1 MSVCSTRG
9 ARFVLMAAFALAI
22 APAGLYAQ
30 DSEQGMVGQ
39 DKNAWEA
46 WKSAQRVIERGD
58 LEEAAPLFDTI
69 AAMNISDLRIALMAD
84 RTGSTR
90 LEYWAQNEN
99 APLSV
104 KSTVEKI
111 LNGRRQRG
119 LAEDGWHLA
128 AVGRFKFA
136 DANFKALIESNPDP
150 VALLELARQNPNR
163 HDVLV
168 KLINN
173 TEVGESAVAF
183 LKLLEKGEEALRTD
197 PFEIETHISRLSGSP
212 RMVYNATNRLRD
224 SGEYAVPHLIQ
235 ALQDP
240 NRSEIHATVIQVL
253 SDLGRG
259 ALNPLVQAFG
269 IKDDVTKV
277 ILIKAAGDIGY
288 KQSVPYLV
296 ELIQDENEA
305 PAVKDAAREALRK
318 LGASEGYN
326 LASLFLELGN
336 LYYDG
341 ADSLLPVKALDTA
354 NIWYLRDQELRYVAV
369 PRDTFIDIMAMRCAE
384 ETLKYAANTDEA
396 IALWLAANTRREAKL
411 GMNVESDQPDPLAN
425 KDSTRPENTP
435 RSIYFNRAA
444 GAKYDHMM
452 LARAVKGNDVGVALG
467 AIAAL
472 RSTAGEANLIGG
484 EDYKQALVQAMSFP
498 NRQVRF
504 KAAEALALSTP
515 DKDFTGS
522 QNVVPV
528 LGESL
533 KSSSRRA
540 ALIAI
545 GDVDLR
551 NKFQALLRAA
561 NFETAAGGTLYEA
574 TRIGREQA
582 VGAFDVVLLGLDITQ
597 PDVTAAIAELRK
609 DFATASVPILL
620 VSGDIGQGNRVARG
634 QRGVE
639 VLDTTVIE
647 IGDVARITE
656 IVSNR
661 INRAAQALGMTG
673 MNENMSLALALRAAD
688 AIRAIG
694 LSSSKIFDVSRA
706 EPAMISAIKGDTE
719 SLRVRVAG
727 ALSMVGTA
735 TAQETLAEVAMMP
748 DHAQAERIAQF
759 DALAESAR
767 LHGNQLGER
776 EVVSKLIEFT
786 MKESD
791 LVLRAAASKALGAL
805 DLPSNKASEI
815 ISAQHNG

>member
-1 MSVCSTRG
+1 MSVCATRG
-9 ARFVLMAAFALAI
+9 KRFVLAAAFALALLPT
-22 APAGLYAQ
+22 ALFAQ

-39 DKNAWEA
+39 DKQAWDA
-46 WKSAQRVIERGD
+46 WKNAMRVVERGD
-58 LEEAAPLFDTI
+58 FEEATPLFDAI
-69 AAMNISDLRIALMAD
+69 AAMDISDLRLALMAD

-111 LNGRRQRG
+111 ANGRRQRA

-136 DANFKALIESNPDP
+136 NANFKALIESNPDP

-163 HDVLV
+163 HDILV

-173 TEVGESAVAF
+173 AEVGEAAVKF

-197 PFEIETHISRLSGSP
+197 PFEIETHIARLAGSP

-224 SGEYAVPHLIQ
+224 SGEYALPHLIQ

-240 NRSEIHATVIQVL
+240 DRSNIHPLVIQVL
-253 SDLGRG
+253 GDLGHG

-288 KQSVPYLV
+288 KQAVPYLV
-296 ELIQDENEA
+296 ELIDDEKES
-305 PAVKDAAREALRK
+305 PVVKDAARNALRK
-318 LGASEGYN
+318 LGVSEGWN
-326 LASLFLELGN
+326 VAALFLELGDM
-336 LYYDG
+336 YFDG
-341 ADSLLPVKALDTA
+341 ADSLMPVKALDTA
-354 NIWYLRDQELRYVAV
+354 NIWYLRDGELRYVAV
-369 PRDTFIDIMAMRCAE
+369 PRDIFNDIMAMRCAE
-384 ETLKYAANTDEA
+384 KSLMHAPDTEAAVS
-396 IALWLAANTRREAKL
+396 LWLAANTQREAKL

-425 KDSTRPENTP
+425 KDSTRPENFP

-444 GAKYDHMM
+444 GAKYDHMT
-452 LARAVKGNDVGVALG
+452 LARAIRGNDIGVALG

-472 RSTAGEANLIGG
+472 RSTAGEANLVGT
-484 EDYKQALVQAMSFP
+484 EDYKQALVKAMSFP

-504 KAAEALALSTP
+504 KAAEAIALARP
-515 DKDFTGS
+515 DKSFTGS

-533 KSSSRRA
+533 KSSDRRA

-545 GDVDLR
+545 DDVDLR

-561 NFETAAGGTLYEA
+561 NFETAIGGTLYEA
-574 TRIGREQA
+574 TRLGREQA
-582 VGAFDVVLLGLDITQ
+582 VGAYDLILLGLDLKQ
-597 PDVTAAIAELRK
+597 PDATAAISELRG
-609 DFATASVPILL
+609 DFETASVPILL
-620 VSGDIGQGNRVARG
+620 VASDIGRGNRVARG

-639 VLDTTVIE
+639 VLDTTVID
-647 IGDVARITE
+647 IGDVSRITD
-656 IVSNR
+656 IVTNR
-661 INRAAQALGMTG
+661 MDRAAQALGMSG
-673 MNENMSLALALRAAD
+673 MNENMSLALALRAAE
-688 AIRAIG
+688 ALRTIG
-694 LSSSKIFDVSRA
+694 LSGSSVFDVGRA
-706 EPAMISAIKGDTE
+706 EPAMISAIKGKAE
-719 SLRVRVAG
+719 SLRVKVAG

-735 TAQETLAEVAMMP
+735 TAQETLAEAAMNP
-748 DHAQAERIAQF
+748 DHSQLERIAQF

-767 LHGNQLGER
+767 LNGNQLGDR
-776 EVVSKLIEFT
+776 EIVSKLIEFT
-786 MKESD
+786 MKEPD
-791 LVLRAAASKALGAL
+791 LVLRASASKALGAL

-815 ISAQHNG
+815 IRAQFNG

>member
-1 MSVCSTRG
+1 MSVCSIRG
-9 ARFVLMAAFALAI
+9 KRFVLTAAFALALMPT
-22 APAGLYAQ
+22 ALFAQ
-30 DSEQGMVGQ
+30 ESEEGMVGQ
-39 DKNAWEA
+39 DRQAWNAWTA
-46 WKSAQRVIERGD
+46 AMRVVERGD
-58 LEEAAPLFDTI
+58 LEEATPLFDAI
-69 AAMNISDLRIALMAD
+69 AAMDISDLRLALMAD
-84 RTGSTR
+84 RSGTSR
-90 LEYWAQNEN
+90 LEYWSQNEN

-104 KSTVEKI
+104 KSTVGKI
-111 LNGRRQRG
+111 TNGRRQRG

-150 VALLELARQNPNR
+150 VALLELARRNPNR
-163 HDVLV
+163 HDILV

-173 TEVGESAVAF
+173 TQVGESAVAF
-183 LKLLEKGEEALRTD
+183 IKLLQKGEEALRTD
-197 PFEIETHISRLSGSP
+197 PFEVETHIARLAGSP

-235 ALQDP
+235 ALQDSK
-240 NRSEIHATVIQVL
+240 RTDIHAVVIQVL

-259 ALNPLVQAFG
+259 ALNPLVQAYG

-277 ILIKAAGDIGY
+277 FIIRASGDIGY
-288 KQSVPYLV
+288 KQAVPYLV
-296 ELIQDENEA
+296 ELLQDETEA
-305 PAVKDAAREALRK
+305 PAVKEAAREALRK
-318 LGASEGYN
+318 LGVSEGWN

-341 ADSLLPVKALDTA
+341 ADSLMPVKALETA

-369 PRDTFIDIMAMRCAE
+369 PRDAFNDIMAMRCAE
-384 ETLKYAANTDEA
+384 EALKYAPETAEA
-396 IALWLAANTRREAKL
+396 VALWLAANTRRESKL

-425 KDSTRPENTP
+425 KDSTRSENTP

-444 GAKYDHMM
+444 GAKYAHMM
-452 LARAVKGNDVGVALG
+452 LERAVKGGDIGVALG

-472 RSTAGEANLIGG
+472 RTTAGENNLVGS
-484 EDYKQALVQAMSFP
+484 DDHKQALVRAMSFP

-504 KAAEALALSTP
+504 KAAEALALAGPKTN
-515 DKDFTGS
+515 FTGS

-533 KSSSRRA
+533 KSSDRRA

-545 GDVDLR
+545 DDINLR
-551 NKFQALLRAA
+551 NKFQALMRAA
-561 NFETAAGGTLYEA
+561 NFETAVGGTLYEA
-574 TRIGREQA
+574 TRLGREQA
-582 VGAFDVVLLGLDITQ
+582 VGAYDVVLLGLDIKQ
-597 PDVTAAIAELRK
+597 PDSTAAINELRK
-609 DFATASVPILL
+609 DFETSSLPILL
-620 VSGDIGQGNRVARG
+620 VSSDIGQGNRVARG

-656 IVSNR
+656 IVTNR
-661 INRAAQALGMTG
+661 MNRAAQAMGMSG
-673 MNENMSLALALRAAD
+673 MNENMSLSLALRAAD

-694 LSSSKIFDVSRA
+694 LGNSQVFDVSRA

-727 ALSMVGTA
+727 ALAMVKSA
-735 TAQETLAEVAMMP
+735 TAQEALATAAM
-748 DHAQAERIAQF
+748 DAGHSQIERIAQF
-759 DALAESAR
+759 DALAESGR
-767 LHGNQLGER
+767 MHGNQLGER

-786 MKESD
+786 MKEPD
-791 LVLRAAASKALGAL
+791 LVLRASASKALGAL

-815 ISAQHNG
+815 IRAQHNG

>member
-9 ARFVLMAAFALAI
+9 KRFALIAAIALAI
-22 APAGLYAQ
+22 MPTPLFAQ
-30 DSEQGMVGQ
+30 DAEQGMVGQ
-39 DKNAWEA
+39 DKQAWDA
-46 WKSAQRVIERGD
+46 WKGAMRVVERSD
-58 LEEAAPLFDTI
+58 FEAATPLFDAI
-69 AAMNISDLRIALMAD
+69 AAMDISDLRLALMAD
-84 RTGSTR
+84 RTGTTR
-90 LEYWAQNEN
+90 LEYWAQNES

-136 DANFKALIESNPDP
+136 NANFKALLDSNPDP

-163 HDVLV
+163 NDILV

-173 TEVGESAVAF
+173 TQVGESAVAF

-240 NRSEIHATVIQVL
+240 RRSEIHATVIQVL
-253 SDLGRG
+253 ADLGRG

-269 IKDDVTKV
+269 IDDDVTKV
-277 ILIKAAGDIGY
+277 ILIRAVGEIGY

-296 ELIQDENEA
+296 ELIQDETES
-305 PAVKDAAREALRK
+305 PAVKEAARQALSK
-318 LGASEGYN
+318 LGVSEGWN
-326 LASLFLELGN
+326 LASLFLELGD

-341 ADSLLPVKALDTA
+341 TDSLMPVKALDTA

-369 PRDTFIDIMAMRCAE
+369 PRDTFNDIMAMRCAE
-384 ETLKYAANTDEA
+384 EALKFAPETEEA
-396 IALWLAANTRREAKL
+396 VSLWLAANTRREAKL

-435 RSIYFNRAA
+435 RAIYFNRAA

-452 LARAVKGNDVGVALG
+452 LARAIKGNDVGVALG

-472 RSTAGEANLIGG
+472 RSTAGESNLIGNQ
-484 EDYKQALVQAMSFP
+484 DYKQALVKAMSFP

-504 KAAEALALSTP
+504 KAAEALALATP
-515 DKDFTGS
+515 LTQFTGS

-528 LGESL
+528 LAESL
-533 KSSSRRA
+533 KSSDRRA

-545 GDVDLR
+545 DDINLR
-551 NKFQALLRAA
+551 NKFQALMRAA
-561 NFETAAGGTLYEA
+561 NFETAVGATLYEA
-574 TRIGREQA
+574 TRLGREQA
-582 VGAFDVVLLGLDITQ
+582 VGAYDVILLGLDIKQ
-597 PDVTAAIAELRK
+597 PDATAAIAELRR
-609 DFATASVPILL
+609 DFETSSVPVLL
-620 VSGDIGQGNRVARG
+620 VSDDIGRGNRVARG

-639 VLDTTVIE
+639 VLDTTVID
-647 IGDVARITE
+647 IGDVSKITE
-656 IVSNR
+656 IVTNR
-661 INRAAQALGMTG
+661 MDRASAALGMSG
-673 MNENMSLALALRAAD
+673 MSENVSLSLALRAAD
-688 AIRAIG
+688 ALRTLG
-694 LSSSKIFDVSRA
+694 KSNSKVFEVGRA
-706 EPAMISAIKGDTE
+706 EPSMISAIKGDAE
-719 SLRVRVAG
+719 ALRIKVAG
-727 ALSMVGTA
+727 ALAMVGTA
-735 TAQETLAEVAMMP
+735 SAQETLAEVAMNP
-748 DHAQAERIAQF
+748 DHSQLERIAQF
-759 DALAESAR
+759 DALAESGR
-767 LHGNQLGER
+767 VNGNQLGDR

-786 MKESD
+786 MKEPD

-815 ISAQHNG
+815 IRAQHNG